1 MSISH
6 TQSNLYPGSG
16 EVSRNAAGSTFAEV
30 DDSHR
35 IVPAIEFRDVVLAF
49 DERVIL
55 QRSADDDCAQANWNG
70 VSGGRTF

>member
-55 QRSADDDCAQANWNG
+55 NKLS
-70 VSGGRTF
+70 F